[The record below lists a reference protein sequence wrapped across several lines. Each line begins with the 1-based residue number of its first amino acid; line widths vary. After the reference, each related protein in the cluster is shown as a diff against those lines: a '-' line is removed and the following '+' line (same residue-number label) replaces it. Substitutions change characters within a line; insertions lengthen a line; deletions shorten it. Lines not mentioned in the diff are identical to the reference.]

1 MTPPKARVLLLVED
15 NPGDALLVS
24 ELLDQDRD
32 DSGYQIAH
40 VARLADAVDI
50 LRTSE
55 VDVVVLDLNLPDCQ
69 GVETVKVVREI
80 VGQTPIVVLTGSED
94 DAVAHACIDAG
105 AQDYLAKTELRS
117 QNLRRA
123 IGYAITRIR
132 EAQLRELQA
141 VLDGYRALSS
151 ASQRTT
157 VTAALAG
164 SGAVAG
170 RNPELF
176 ADLITA
182 YYALIEPYLDRRCA
196 KVEAPRASLEYIVTQ
211 LGDAAGGPRDLLDV
225 HVAALDRAIAH
236 HDDYHARSVVLEARL
251 LALEMM
257 GLLVDYYRVGQR
269 RRHIEPDRA
278 AGARS

>member
-15 NPGDALLVS
+15 NLGDALLVS
-24 ELLDQDRD
+24 ELLDHGHR

-40 VARLADAVDI
+40 VSRLADAVDI
-50 LRTSE
+50 LRANE
-55 VDVVVLDLNLPDCQ
+55 IDVVVLDLNLPDCQ

-80 VGQTPIVVLTGSED
+80 VGHTPIVVLTGSED
-94 DAVAHACIDAG
+94 DAVASACIDAG
-105 AQDYLAKTELRS
+105 AQDYLSKTELRS

-123 IGYAITRIR
+123 IGYAITRTR

-141 VLDGYRALSS
+141 VLDAYRALSS
-151 ASQRTT
+151 ATQGTT

-164 SGAVAG
+164 SGAVAE
-170 RNPELF
+170 RTPVLF
-176 ADLITA
+176 AELVTA

-196 KVEAPRASLEYIVTQ
+196 KVEAPRPSLEYIVTQ

-225 HVAALDRAIAH
+225 HVAALDRAIAR
-236 HDDYHARSVVLEARL
+236 HDDYHARSVVFEARL

-269 RRHIEPDRA
+269 RRHVEPPRA
-278 AGARS
+278 AGVRT